1 MNVELSAV
9 SGWVSSL
16 YWPLVRVAGM
26 VMVAP
31 IFSSNYTPMRIR
43 VGLCVLITMVI
54 VPGVDA
60 VPSVPAL
67 SAEGILIT
75 ATQVLI
81 GVAMGFMVRLV
92 FNAVVMGGESIAMT
106 MGLGYALMNDPSN
119 GVSVPIVSQF
129 YSLFVT
135 LLFLAFN
142 GHHALIE
149 LVDASF
155 NYLPVGEP
163 VTVAMLWR
171 VLEWSLVLFTGA
183 VMVAVPAL
191 CAMLTVNLIMGVMTR
206 AAPQLNILS
215 VGFPVT
221 MMVGFIVI
229 MLTLPV
235 VAGTFQELIS
245 KSMGSIADWLRMR

>member
-1 MNVELSAV
+1 MNFEYSTV

-31 IFSSNYTPMRIR
+31 VLGGNYIPVRIR
-43 VGLCVLITMVI
+43 VGLTVLITMLVAPGI
-54 VPGVDA
+54 QAPPVVPVM
-60 VPSVPAL
+60 
-67 SAEGILIT
+67 SAEAILIT
-75 ATQVLI
+75 ATQLLI
-81 GVAMGFMVRLV
+81 GVAIGFMVMLV
-92 FNAVVMGGESIAMT
+92 FNAVVMGGESIATT
-106 MGLGYALMNDPSN
+106 MGLGYALMNDPNN
-119 GVSVPIVSQF
+119 GISVPIVSQF
-129 YSLFVT
+129 YSIFVT

-142 GHHALIE
+142 GHHALIA

-155 NYLPVGEP
+155 SYLPIGEP

-171 VLEWSLVLFTGA
+171 VIDWSQVLFTGA

-215 VGFPVT
+215 IGFPVT

-235 VAGTFQELIS
+235 VAGTFQALIS
-245 KSMGSIADWLRMR
+245 QSMESVADWLRMR